1 MTSAPSRT
9 PGTASR
15 APALDPAD
23 AAERALRHQKVRD
36 AMAEE
41 GLDALIAF
49 APGWRRE
56 NVRYFTDARLTGTAS
71 FVLFPASGS
80 ASAEVCAFSTRR
92 ADLPALR
99 AAGWVDHAAVLDAH
113 DPSALTEPLRDLR
126 PRRVGV
132 AHLEL
137 LPGLLAEALRRALPD
152 AELVSASALMDRV
165 RMVKSDWELARMRR
179 SAAVCA
185 AGWQAFVDVLEPGLP
200 EYRIV
205 AEVEAEIKR
214 LGAED
219 NFMLIAS
226 GGDEVRGMTAPT
238 PRSLEAGDM
247 VRTELTPQMDGYW
260 LQICR
265 SAVVGPPSDGQRRS
279 FDLFNESVEAGM
291 AATRPGVTAHDVAKA
306 QNDVFRKYGYGEYCT
321 SKYTRVRGHGHGLH
335 LDETPIIEG
344 NETVLP
350 ENAVFIIHPNT
361 YTPLAGYHVLGD
373 PVRVTKDGPEVLI
386 ATERKLFH
394 SDKGSSA
401 GRAGAAG
408 APAGAAEEPGTPSG
422 KESAA

>member
-1 MTSAPSRT
+1 MTSAPPRT
-9 PGTASR
+9 PTH
-15 APALDPAD
+15 ALDPAD
-23 AAERALRHQKVRD
+23 AEERALRHRKVRA
-36 AMAEE
+36 AMAED
-41 GLDALIAF
+41 GIDVLLAF

-71 FVLFPASGS
+71 FVVFPASG
-80 ASAEVCAFSTRR
+80 EVAALSTRR
-92 ADLPALR
+92 ADLPAL
-99 AAGWVDHAAVLDAH
+99 AGAGWVDDTGLLDVHRPA
-113 DPSALTEPLRDLR
+113 ALTDRLRDLR
-126 PRRVGV
+126 PKRVGV

-137 LPGLLAEALRRALPD
+137 LPGLLADALHRALPN
-152 AELVSASALMDRV
+152 AELVSATALMDGV
-165 RMVKSDWELARMRR
+165 RLVKSDWELARMRR

-238 PRSLEAGDM
+238 PRSLAAGDM

-279 FDLFNESVEAGM
+279 FDLFNEAVEAGM

-321 SKYTRVRGHGHGLH
+321 STYTRVRGHGHGLH

-386 ATERKLFH
+386 ETARKLFH
-394 SDKGSSA
+394 SDR
-401 GRAGAAG
+401 GRPGPAARPGPDAAAAG
-408 APAGAAEEPGTPSG
+408 
-422 KESAA
+422 KEAVA